1 MGKNST
7 AMISLLLVALAA
19 PAAAQSESPTS
30 PSVMTQGRASIK
42 VTPDLAWLTVTSE
55 ARAPRPVDAQRAAA
69 LAIDGVRAS
78 LRKSGVKDDDVKTRS
93 YSVDPDAQYIDG
105 KSTIIGYVARHSL
118 DVRVDNLALLGAII
132 DAAGSSGA
140 TAVSDIRYDTKRRDE
155 IDAQALAL
163 AVKDALKRVDIMAAA
178 AGRTVQGVWRIDEQR
193 VNNSP
198 LPMAYMAAP
207 APAMRASQDT
217 SLSPAELE
225 ISAAVTVTVILR

>member
-1 MGKNST
+1 MT
-7 AMISLLLVALAA
+7 RRILMTLFLLAVAA

-78 LRKSGVKDDDVKTRS
+78 LRKTGVKDDDVKTRS

-132 DAAGSSGA
+132 DAAGAAGA
-140 TAVSDIRYDTKRRDE
+140 TSVSDIRYDTKQRPQIE
-155 IDAQALAL
+155 SEALAL
-163 AVKDALKRVDIMAAA
+163 AVKDGLKRAETMATA
-178 AGRTVQGVWRIDEQR
+178 AGRAVLSVWRIDDQIASNGNPR
-193 VNNSP
+193 
-198 LPMAYMAAP
+198 PMPYMVAAAP
-207 APAMRASQDT
+207 RVGQET
-217 SLSPAELE
+217 SISPAELE